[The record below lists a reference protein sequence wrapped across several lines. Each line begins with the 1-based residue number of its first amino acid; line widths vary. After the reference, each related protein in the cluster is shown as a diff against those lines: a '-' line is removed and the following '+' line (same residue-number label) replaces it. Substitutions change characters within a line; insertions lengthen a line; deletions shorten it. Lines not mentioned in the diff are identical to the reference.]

1 MSGLLTIQSG
11 VPIPEVD
18 RRSKQPRRKYP
29 LEDMKVGDFVFYP
42 GSNPRS
48 VSSYVSRVSRKLGKF
63 TTRRGFASKQDGV
76 WTWIGAT
83 APVPDGRHVAAG
95 TGIWRKA

>member
-1 MSGLLTIQSG
+1 MTLLTIQSG

-29 LEDMKVGDFVFYP
+29 LEDMAVGNFVFYP

-48 VSSYVSRVSRKLGKF
+48 VSSYVSRVSRELGKF
-63 TTRRGFASKQDGV
+63 VTRGGFASQQDGK
-76 WTWIGAT
+76 WTWLGT
-83 APVPDGRHVAAG
+83 KLPAPTPGVEVFAG
-95 TGIWRKA
+95 TGIWREA